1 MPTLRFSN
9 VRIPG
14 SNEPVNVAV
23 TDARISSVGPGS
35 RGPGSAAG
43 SAGAGSASPA
53 AGAAVAGSATTDREI
68 AGEGRLLVPAFVDA
82 HFHLD
87 SVLTRLPNASGTLRE
102 GIDNWGAYKAST
114 LTVEDV
120 VDRASRYCEHAFS
133 RGIMAIRSHVDV
145 SDPQLRT
152 AEGLVEVKRRFAD
165 RIDIQL
171 VAFPQDGFFGSS
183 ETPARLERA
192 LDMGVDVVGGI
203 PHNEP
208 TYNDGSRSI
217 AALMDIAERRG
228 LMVDMHC
235 DESDDPHSRHVETLA
250 AETIARSMQG
260 MVTASHITASATY
273 DRYYLSRRLIPM
285 MQRAELN
292 VTTNPLINVHLGG
305 HFSHPA
311 HRGMAPIRDL
321 RDAGLNVS
329 TAQDCNEDPWYPI
342 GNADMFEVARMAGH
356 IAHLLGEDEFEILLE
371 MITSAP
377 ARAMRLPDYGL
388 HPGARANLVLLGADS
403 VKEAI
408 RTSASRDVLVR
419 DGRVVSEG

>member
-1 MPTLRFSN
+1 MPTLRFSD

-14 SNEPVNVAV
+14 SNELMNVEV
-23 TDARISSVGPGS
+23 TDARISAVGPGS
-35 RGPGSAAG
+35 GRSGSVI
-43 SAGAGSASPA
+43 PA
-53 AGAAVAGSATTDREI
+53 AGATAAGSSSSGDREI
-68 AGEGRLLVPAFVDA
+68 AGAGRLLVPAFVDA

-120 VDRASRYCEHAFS
+120 VDRASRYCEHAFAQ
-133 RGIMAIRSHVDV
+133 GIMAIRSHVDV

-183 ETPARLERA
+183 ETPGRLERA

-217 AALMDIAERRG
+217 AALIDIAERRG

-285 MQRAELN
+285 MQRADLN

-305 HFSHPA
+305 HFSHPS
-311 HRGMAPIRDL
+311 HRAMAPIRDL
-321 RDAGLNVS
+321 HDAGLNVS

-356 IAHLLGEDEFEILLE
+356 IAHLLGEDEFGILLE
-371 MITSAP
+371 MITTAP
-377 ARAMRLPDYGL
+377 ARAMRLPDYGV